1 MEAPTPRRAPEWA
14 TIHRAPEWGA
24 IHRLCLTE
32 TRRILGPG
40 ARAED
45 AAQEAIIR
53 AWRHWDRRSHSDA
66 VAAWVRTI
74 ARREAYRI
82 ARQAPRETLIEEID
96 ACSFDDGHAGRIDAA
111 DLRSALRCIDTRDRQ
126 LLLARY
132 WQELPH
138 AETARR
144 LGLTEATVRVRLH
157 RLHNHLRAVLRE
169 PA

>member
-1 MEAPTPRRAPEWA
+1 MDAPTPRRAPEW
-14 TIHRAPEWGA
+14 GD
-24 IHRLCLTE
+24 IHRLCLSE

-40 ARAED
+40 ARADD

-53 AWRHWDRRSHSDA
+53 AWRSWDRRSHSDA
-66 VAAWVRTI
+66 VPAWVRTI

-82 ARQAPRETLIEEID
+82 AGRARRETLTDELEASSCDD
-96 ACSFDDGHAGRIDAA
+96 AQSRRIDAV

-157 RLHNHLRAVLRE
+157 RLHNQLRTLLRE

>member
-1 MEAPTPRRAPEWA
+1 MDAPTLS
-14 TIHRAPEWGA
+14 RAPEWGA
-24 IHRLCLTE
+24 FHRLCLAE
-32 TRRILGPG
+32 ARRILGPG
-40 ARAED
+40 ARADD

-53 AWRHWDRRSHSDA
+53 AWRNWDRRSHSDA
-66 VAAWVRTI
+66 VLAWVRTI

-82 ARQAPRETLIEEID
+82 AGQARRETPTDQLEATSCEDD
-96 ACSFDDGHAGRIDAA
+96 ARRIDAV
-111 DLRSALRCIDTRDRQ
+111 DVRCALRRIDRRDRQ

-157 RLHNHLRAVLRE
+157 RLHNHLRTVLTE
-169 PA
+169 TA

>member
-1 MEAPTPRRAPEWA
+1 MDAPTP
-14 TIHRAPEWGA
+14 HRPPEWGA
-24 IHRLCLTE
+24 IHRLCLKE

-40 ARAED
+40 ARADD

-66 VAAWVRTI
+66 VSAWVRTI
-74 ARREAYRI
+74 ARREAYRLASR
-82 ARQAPRETLIEEID
+82 ARRETLTGELEVGSCDD
-96 ACSFDDGHAGRIDAA
+96 AHSRRIDAV
-111 DLRSALRCIDTRDRQ
+111 DLRSALRRIDTRDRQ

-132 WQELPH
+132 WQELPY

-144 LGLTEATVRVRLH
+144 LGMTESTVRVRLH
-157 RLHNHLRAVLRE
+157 RLHNQLRTLLRE

>member
-1 MEAPTPRRAPEWA
+1 MAAPTPHS
-14 TIHRAPEWGA
+14 TPEWGA
-24 IHRLCLTE
+24 IHRLCLAE
-32 TRRILGPG
+32 ARRVLGPD
-40 ARAED
+40 ARADD

-53 AWRHWDRRSHSDA
+53 AWRHWDRRAHSDA
-66 VAAWVRTI
+66 VVAWVRTI

-82 ARQAPRETLIEEID
+82 AGQAPRETLTDEVE
-96 ACSFDDGHAGRIDAA
+96 ACGGDDGNAGRIAA
-111 DLRSALRCIDTRDRQ
+111 VDLRSALRGIDRRDRQ

-157 RLHNHLRAVLRE
+157 RLHNHLRTVLRE

>member
-1 MEAPTPRRAPEWA
+1 MDAPTPRR
-14 TIHRAPEWGA
+14 TPEWGA
-24 IHRLCLTE
+24 IHRLCLSE
-32 TRRILGPG
+32 ARRILGPG
-40 ARAED
+40 ARADD

-53 AWRHWDRRSHSDA
+53 AWRYWDRRAHSDA

-82 ARQAPRETLIEEID
+82 AGQAPRETLTDDLD
-96 ACSFDDGHAGRIDAA
+96 ACSCDDLQARRIDAV
-111 DLRSALRCIDTRDRQ
+111 DLRSALRRIDRRDRQ

-144 LGLTEATVRVRLH
+144 LGMTEATVRVRLH
-157 RLHNHLRAVLRE
+157 RLHNQLRTLLRE

>member
-1 MEAPTPRRAPEWA
+1 MDAPTPR
-14 TIHRAPEWGA
+14 RAPEWGA
-24 IHRLCLTE
+24 IHRLCLSE
-32 TRRILGPG
+32 TRRILGAG
-40 ARAED
+40 DRADD

-53 AWRHWDRRSHSDA
+53 AWRHWDRRAHSDA

-74 ARREAYRI
+74 ARREAYRL
-82 ARQAPRETLIEEID
+82 ARQRPRETLTDELE
-96 ACSFDDGHAGRIDAA
+96 ACSCDDAHAQRIDAV

-144 LGLTEATVRVRLH
+144 LGLTETTVRVRLH
-157 RLHNHLRAVLRE
+157 RLHNHLRTVLGE
-169 PA
+169 PV

>member
-1 MEAPTPRRAPEWA
+1 MEAPTPRR
-14 TIHRAPEWGA
+14 TPEWGA
-24 IHRLCLTE
+24 IHRLCLIE

-40 ARAED
+40 ARADD
-45 AAQEAIIR
+45 AAQEAVIR
-53 AWRHWDRRSHSDA
+53 AWRHWERRSHSDA
-66 VAAWVRTI
+66 VVAWVRTI

-82 ARQAPRETLIEEID
+82 ASLRPRETLTDKIEACACDD
-96 ACSFDDGHAGRIDAA
+96 AHARRIDAV
-111 DLRSALRCIDTRDRQ
+111 DLRSALRCVDMRDRQ

-157 RLHNHLRAVLRE
+157 RLHNQLRTLLRE

>member
-1 MEAPTPRRAPEWA
+1 MEAPTPRR
-14 TIHRAPEWGA
+14 TPEWGA
-24 IHRLCLTE
+24 IHRLCLIE

-40 ARAED
+40 ARADD
-45 AAQEAIIR
+45 AAQEAVIR
-53 AWRHWDRRSHSDA
+53 AWRHWERRSHSDA
-66 VAAWVRTI
+66 VVAWVRTI

-82 ARQAPRETLIEEID
+82 ASHRPRETLTDEIEACACDD
-96 ACSFDDGHAGRIDAA
+96 AHARRIDAV
-111 DLRSALRCIDTRDRQ
+111 DLRSALRCIDMRDRQ

-157 RLHNHLRAVLRE
+157 RLHNQLRTLLRE

>member
-1 MEAPTPRRAPEWA
+1 MDAA
-14 TIHRAPEWGA
+14 TLNRAPEWGA
-24 IHRLCLTE
+24 IHRLCLVE
-32 TRRILGPG
+32 TRRILGAG
-40 ARAED
+40 DRADD

-66 VAAWVRTI
+66 VVAWVRTI

-82 ARQAPRETLIEEID
+82 AGQAPRETLTDVLE
-96 ACSFDDGHAGRIDAA
+96 ACSADDPQAARIDAV
-111 DLRSALRCIDTRDRQ
+111 DLRSALRCIDRRDRQ

-144 LGLTEATVRVRLH
+144 LGMTEATVRVRLH
-157 RLHNHLRAVLRE
+157 RLHNHLRTVLRE
-169 PA
+169 PS

>member
-1 MEAPTPRRAPEWA
+1 MDAPTPR
-14 TIHRAPEWGA
+14 RAPEWGA
-24 IHRLCLTE
+24 IHRLCLNE

-40 ARAED
+40 ARADD

-66 VAAWVRTI
+66 VVAWVRTI
-74 ARREAYRI
+74 ARHEAYRI
-82 ARQAPRETLIEEID
+82 AGRRPRETLADEIE
-96 ACSFDDGHAGRIDAA
+96 ACSCDDAQARRIDAV
-111 DLRSALRCIDTRDRQ
+111 DLRSALRRIVSRDRE

-157 RLHNHLRAVLRE
+157 RLHNQLRTLLRE

>member
-1 MEAPTPRRAPEWA
+1 MDA
-14 TIHRAPEWGA
+14 TTLSHAPEWGA
-24 IHRLCLTE
+24 IHRLCLVE
-32 TRRILGPG
+32 ARRILGPG
-40 ARAED
+40 ARADD

-53 AWRHWDRRSHSDA
+53 AWRHWDRRSHPDA
-66 VAAWVRTI
+66 VAGWVRTI

-82 ARQAPRETLIEEID
+82 AGQGRRETLTDELEALSCDD
-96 ACSFDDGHAGRIDAA
+96 ASRRIDAV
-111 DLRSALRCIDTRDRQ
+111 DLRCALRRIDRRDRQ

-144 LGLTEATVRVRLH
+144 LGMTEATVRVRLH
-157 RLHNHLRAVLRE
+157 RLHNHLRTVLRE

>member
-1 MEAPTPRRAPEWA
+1 MDAPTPR
-14 TIHRAPEWGA
+14 RAPEWGA
-24 IHRLCLTE
+24 IHRLCLSE

-53 AWRHWDRRSHSDA
+53 AWRNWERRSHSDA
-66 VAAWVRTI
+66 VTAWVRTI

-82 ARQAPRETLIEEID
+82 AGHAPRETLTDHID
-96 ACSFDDGHAGRIDAA
+96 VCSCDDVHARRIDAV
-111 DLRSALRCIDTRDRQ
+111 DLRSALRCIDRRDRQ

-157 RLHNHLRAVLRE
+157 RLHNQLRTLLRE

>member
-1 MEAPTPRRAPEWA
+1 MDAPTLN
-14 TIHRAPEWGA
+14 RAPEWGT
-24 IHRLCLTE
+24 ILRLCHAE
-32 TRRILGPG
+32 ARRILGPG
-40 ARAED
+40 ARADD
-45 AAQEAIIR
+45 AAQEAAIR
-53 AWRHWDRRSHSDA
+53 AWRHWDRRTHSDA

-82 ARQAPRETLIEEID
+82 AGKGQRETLTDQLEAITCEDAQAARIE
-96 ACSFDDGHAGRIDAA
+96 AV
-111 DLRSALRCIDTRDRQ
+111 DLRSALRGVDRRDRQ

-157 RLHNHLRAVLRE
+157 RLHNHLRTVLRE

>member
-1 MEAPTPRRAPEWA
+1 MSASTLSR
-14 TIHRAPEWGA
+14 TPEWGT
-24 IHRLCLTE
+24 IHRLCLAE
-32 TRRILGPG
+32 ARRILGPG
-40 ARAED
+40 ARADD

-53 AWRHWDRRSHSDA
+53 AWRHWDRRSHQDA

-82 ARQAPRETLIEEID
+82 AGQAPRETLTGELEASSGDD
-96 ACSFDDGHAGRIDAA
+96 AQATRIDAV
-111 DLRSALRCIDTRDRQ
+111 DLRSALRRIDRRDRQ

-157 RLHNHLRAVLRE
+157 RLHNHLRTVLTE

>member
-1 MEAPTPRRAPEWA
+1 MDAPTPR
-14 TIHRAPEWGA
+14 RAPEWGA
-24 IHRLCLTE
+24 IHRLCLSE

-40 ARAED
+40 ARADD

-66 VAAWVRTI
+66 VTAWVRTI

-82 ARQAPRETLIEEID
+82 AGQAPRETLTDQID
-96 ACSFDDGHAGRIDAA
+96 ACLCDDAHARRIDAV
-111 DLRSALRCIDTRDRQ
+111 DLRSALRRIDRRDRQ

-157 RLHNHLRAVLRE
+157 RLHNQLRTLLRE

>member
-1 MEAPTPRRAPEWA
+1 MEAPTLR
-14 TIHRAPEWGA
+14 RAPEWGA
-24 IHRLCLTE
+24 IHRLCLSE

-40 ARAED
+40 ARADD

-53 AWRHWDRRSHSDA
+53 AWRHWERRSHSDA

-82 ARQAPRETLIEEID
+82 AGHASRETLTAELE
-96 ACSFDDGHAGRIDAA
+96 ACSHDDPHAGRIDAV
-111 DLRSALRCIDTRDRQ
+111 DLRSALRRIDRRDRQ

-157 RLHNHLRAVLRE
+157 RLHNQLRTMLRE

>member
-1 MEAPTPRRAPEWA
+1 MDAPTP
-14 TIHRAPEWGA
+14 HRTPEWGA
-24 IHRLCLTE
+24 IHRLCLNE

-40 ARAED
+40 ARADD

-53 AWRHWDRRSHSDA
+53 AWRHWGRRAHSDA
-66 VAAWVRTI
+66 VVGLGA
-74 ARREAYRI
+74 
-82 ARQAPRETLIEEID
+82 
-96 ACSFDDGHAGRIDAA
+96 H
-111 DLRSALRCIDTRDRQ
+111 DRQ

-157 RLHNHLRAVLRE
+157 RLHNQLRTLLRE

>member
-1 MEAPTPRRAPEWA
+1 MEAPTPRRC
-14 TIHRAPEWGA
+14 TPEWGA
-24 IHRLCLTE
+24 IHRLCLIE

-40 ARAED
+40 ARADD

-66 VAAWVRTI
+66 VVAWVRTI

-82 ARQAPRETLIEEID
+82 ASHRPRETLTDEID
-96 ACSFDDGHAGRIDAA
+96 ACSCDDAQARRIDAV
-111 DLRSALRCIDTRDRQ
+111 DLCSALRCIDLRDRQ

-144 LGLTEATVRVRLH
+144 LGLTETTVRVRLH
-157 RLHNHLRAVLRE
+157 RLHNQLRTLLRE

>member
-1 MEAPTPRRAPEWA
+1 MEAPTPRR
-14 TIHRAPEWGA
+14 TPEWGA
-24 IHRLCLTE
+24 IHRLCLIE

-40 ARAED
+40 ARADD
-45 AAQEAIIR
+45 AAQEAVIR
-53 AWRHWDRRSHSDA
+53 AWRHWERRSHSDA
-66 VAAWVRTI
+66 VVAWVRTI

-82 ARQAPRETLIEEID
+82 ASLRPRETLTDEIEACACDD
-96 ACSFDDGHAGRIDAA
+96 AHARRIDAV
-111 DLRSALRCIDTRDRQ
+111 DLRSALRCIDMRDRQ

-157 RLHNHLRAVLRE
+157 RLHNQLRTLLRE

>member
-1 MEAPTPRRAPEWA
+1 MDA
-14 TIHRAPEWGA
+14 TTLSRAPEWGA
-24 IHRLCLTE
+24 IHRLCLVE
-32 TRRILGPG
+32 ARRILGPG
-40 ARAED
+40 ARADD

-53 AWRHWDRRSHSDA
+53 AWRHWDRRSHPDA
-66 VAAWVRTI
+66 AAGWVRTI

-82 ARQAPRETLIEEID
+82 AGQGRRETLTDDLEALSCDDASRRIE
-96 ACSFDDGHAGRIDAA
+96 AV
-111 DLRSALRCIDTRDRQ
+111 DLRSALRRIDRRDRQ

-144 LGLTEATVRVRLH
+144 LGMTEATVRVRLH
-157 RLHNHLRAVLRE
+157 RLHNHLRTVLRE

>member
-1 MEAPTPRRAPEWA
+1 MDAPTPRR
-14 TIHRAPEWGA
+14 TPEWGA

-40 ARAED
+40 ARADD

-53 AWRHWDRRSHSDA
+53 AWRHWDRRAHSDA
-66 VAAWVRTI
+66 VVAWVRTI

-82 ARQAPRETLIEEID
+82 ASRAPRETLSGELE
-96 ACSFDDGHAGRIDAA
+96 ACSGDDGHAGRIDAA
-111 DLRSALRCIDTRDRQ
+111 DLRSALRRIDTRDRQ

-157 RLHNHLRAVLRE
+157 RLHNHLRTMLRE

>member
-1 MEAPTPRRAPEWA
+1 MDAPTPRRAPEW
-14 TIHRAPEWGA
+14 GD
-24 IHRLCLTE
+24 IHRLCLSE

-40 ARAED
+40 ARADD

-53 AWRHWDRRSHSDA
+53 AWRFWDRRSHSDA
-66 VAAWVRTI
+66 VSAWVRTI
-74 ARREAYRI
+74 ARREAYRLASR
-82 ARQAPRETLIEEID
+82 ARRETLTGELEVGSCDD
-96 ACSFDDGHAGRIDAA
+96 AHSRRIDAV
-111 DLRSALRCIDTRDRQ
+111 DLRSALRRINTRDRQ

-144 LGLTEATVRVRLH
+144 LGMTESTVRVRLH
-157 RLHNHLRAVLRE
+157 RLHNQLRTLLRE

>member
-1 MEAPTPRRAPEWA
+1 MDATTP
-14 TIHRAPEWGA
+14 HRAPEWGA
-24 IHRLCLTE
+24 IHRLCLAE
-32 TRRILGPG
+32 ARRILGAG
-40 ARAED
+40 HRADD

-53 AWRHWDRRSHSDA
+53 AWRHWDRRAHSDA
-66 VAAWVRTI
+66 VVAWVRTI

-82 ARQAPRETLIEEID
+82 ASQAPRETPTDELEPGSCDD
-96 ACSFDDGHAGRIDAA
+96 ADAQRIDAV
-111 DLRSALRCIDTRDRQ
+111 DLRSALRRIDARDRQ

-157 RLHNHLRAVLRE
+157 RLHNHLRTVLRE

>member
-1 MEAPTPRRAPEWA
+1 MDAPTLN
-14 TIHRAPEWGA
+14 RAPEWGT
-24 IHRLCLTE
+24 ILRLCHIE
-32 TRRILGPG
+32 ARRILGPG
-40 ARAED
+40 ARADD

-53 AWRHWDRRSHSDA
+53 AWRHWDRRSHPDA
-66 VAAWVRTI
+66 VSGWVRTI

-82 ARQAPRETLIEEID
+82 AGHERRETLTDALEAPPCDDASRGIE
-96 ACSFDDGHAGRIDAA
+96 AV
-111 DLRSALRCIDTRDRQ
+111 DLRSALRRIDRRDRQ

-157 RLHNHLRAVLRE
+157 RLHNHLRTVLTE

>member
-1 MEAPTPRRAPEWA
+1 MDAPTFPR
-14 TIHRAPEWGA
+14 TPEWGA
-24 IHRLCLTE
+24 VHRLCLVE

-40 ARAED
+40 ARADD

-66 VAAWVRTI
+66 VVAWVRTI

-82 ARQAPRETLIEEID
+82 ACQSPRETLTDEVE
-96 ACSFDDGHAGRIDAA
+96 ACSGDDVQARRIDAV
-111 DLRSALRCIDTRDRQ
+111 DLRSVLRRIDTRDRQ

-157 RLHNHLRAVLRE
+157 RLHNHLRALLTE

>member
-1 MEAPTPRRAPEWA
+1 MDAPTPRR
-14 TIHRAPEWGA
+14 TPEWGA
-24 IHRLCLTE
+24 IHRLCLNE

-40 ARAED
+40 ARADD

-66 VAAWVRTI
+66 VVAWVRTI

-82 ARQAPRETLIEEID
+82 ASHAPREMLTDELEVSS
-96 ACSFDDGHAGRIDAA
+96 CDDHAGRIDAV
-111 DLRSALRCIDTRDRQ
+111 DLRSAVRGIATRDRQ

-144 LGLTEATVRVRLH
+144 LGMTEATVRVRLH
-157 RLHNHLRAVLRE
+157 RLHNHLRTVLRE

>member
-1 MEAPTPRRAPEWA
+1 MDAPTP
-14 TIHRAPEWGA
+14 HRTPEWGA
-24 IHRLCLTE
+24 IHRLCLKE

-40 ARAED
+40 ARADD

-53 AWRHWDRRSHSDA
+53 AWRYWDRRSHSDA
-66 VAAWVRTI
+66 VPAWVRTI

-82 ARQAPRETLIEEID
+82 ASHRPRETLTDEID
-96 ACSFDDGHAGRIDAA
+96 ACSCDDAQARRIDAV
-111 DLRSALRCIDTRDRQ
+111 DLRSALRCIDLRDRR

-144 LGLTEATVRVRLH
+144 LGLTETTVRVRLH
-157 RLHNHLRAVLRE
+157 RLHNQLRTLLRE

>member
-1 MEAPTPRRAPEWA
+1 MDAPTPLR
-14 TIHRAPEWGA
+14 TPEWGA
-24 IHRLCLTE
+24 VHRLCLSE

-40 ARAED
+40 ARADD

-53 AWRHWDRRSHSDA
+53 AWRHWERRAHSDA
-66 VAAWVRTI
+66 VTAWVRTI
-74 ARREAYRI
+74 ARREAYRLAGR
-82 ARQAPRETLIEEID
+82 ARRETLTGELAAGSCDD
-96 ACSFDDGHAGRIDAA
+96 ANSRRIDAV
-111 DLRSALRCIDTRDRQ
+111 DLRSALRRIDSRDRQ

-144 LGLTEATVRVRLH
+144 LGMTEATVRVRLH
-157 RLHNHLRAVLRE
+157 RLHNQLRTLLRE

>member
-1 MEAPTPRRAPEWA
+1 MEAPTPRRC
-14 TIHRAPEWGA
+14 TPEWGA
-24 IHRLCLTE
+24 IHRLCLIE

-40 ARAED
+40 ARADD

-66 VAAWVRTI
+66 VVAWVRTI

-82 ARQAPRETLIEEID
+82 ASHRSRETLTDEIK
-96 ACSFDDGHAGRIDAA
+96 ACSCDDAQARRIDAV
-111 DLRSALRCIDTRDRQ
+111 DLRSALRCIDLRDRQ

-144 LGLTEATVRVRLH
+144 LGLTETTVRVRLH
-157 RLHNHLRAVLRE
+157 RLHNQLRTLLRE

>member
-1 MEAPTPRRAPEWA
+1 MDAPTLN
-14 TIHRAPEWGA
+14 RAPEWGA
-24 IHRLCLTE
+24 ILRLCLVE
-32 TRRILGPG
+32 ARRVLGPG
-40 ARAED
+40 ARADD
-45 AAQEAIIR
+45 AAQEAAIR

-66 VAAWVRTI
+66 VGAWVRTI

-82 ARQAPRETLIEEID
+82 ARQGRREKLTDELEAATCDD
-96 ACSFDDGHAGRIDAA
+96 AQASRIDAV
-111 DLRSALRCIDTRDRQ
+111 DLRNALRAIDRRDRQ

-157 RLHNHLRAVLRE
+157 RLHNHLRTVLRE
-169 PA
+169 SA

>member
-1 MEAPTPRRAPEWA
+1 MDAPTLRR
-14 TIHRAPEWGA
+14 TPEWGA
-24 IHRLCLTE
+24 IHRLCLNE

-40 ARAED
+40 ARADD

-53 AWRHWDRRSHSDA
+53 AWRYWDRRSHSDA
-66 VAAWVRTI
+66 VPAWVRTI

-82 ARQAPRETLIEEID
+82 AGRAPRETLTDQLE
-96 ACSFDDGHAGRIDAA
+96 ACSSDDAHARIDAV
-111 DLRSALRCIDTRDRQ
+111 DLRRALRRIDSRDRQ

-144 LGLTEATVRVRLH
+144 LGMTEATVRVRLH
-157 RLHNHLRAVLRE
+157 RLHNQLRTLLRE